1 MESVPPPHLF
11 RRLFHLASPVFLV
24 YYWIPPDLVG
34 GLARQG
40 LLFLFLGSALCVE
53 VARIALRIPVFGMRH
68 YEAARFSAY
77 AWGTIGLAL
86 GFLFFPWVLVIP
98 AFCGMAWID
107 PLAAWSRRTGRYPW
121 LPAIGYAAVF
131 AGVLLAVGTL
141 NLAEAAALTTI
152 AAPVALLAEYPDIRV
167 VDDDFLMTVVPL
179 LVLTPALPLV
189 QALL

>member
-1 MESVPPPHLF
+1 MESVPPPHRF
-11 RRLFHLASPVFLV
+11 RRLFPLASPVFLV

-68 YEAARFSAY
+68 YEAARVSAPAGCGAY
-77 AWGTIGLAL
+77 AGGTIGLAL
-86 GFLFFPWVLVIP
+86 GFLFFPWILVIP

-121 LPAIGYAAVF
+121 LPAIGYAPVF
-131 AGVLLAVGTL
+131 AGVLVAGGALKP
-141 NLAEAAALTTI
+141 AEAAAL
-152 AAPVALLAEYPDIRV
+152 
-167 VDDDFLMTVVPL
+167 
-179 LVLTPALPLV
+179 
-189 QALL
+189 

>member
-24 YYWIPPDLVG
+24 YYWIPPDLAG

-53 VARIALRIPVFGMRH
+53 VARIALRIPVFGMRA

-77 AWGTIGLAL
+77 AWGMIGLAL
-86 GFLFFPWVLVIP
+86 GFLFFPWILVIP

-121 LPAIGYAAVF
+121 LPAAGYAAAF
-131 AGVLLAVGTL
+131 AGILLVLGVLSVP
-141 NLAEAAALTTI
+141 EVAALTAI
-152 AAPVALLAEYPDIRV
+152 AVPVALLAEYPDIRV
-167 VDDDFLMTVVPL
+167 VDDDFLMTIAPL